1 MIWSSSQVFGRMV
14 YYELQVTARLS
25 MSRRTVL
32 AGLLRRALLRLC
44 TSAMSGLG
52 RIRRRGGWTGP
63 IRRVSGWGNVGAVGG
78 RLDVAGACDGK
89 GLRGRPF
96 LGLGCGVGNSA
107 VRGLNISMTSLA
119 VGVGRVGGVLMSV
132 EVCAPNLLNQS
143 TAAAV

>member
-1 MIWSSSQVFGRMV
+1 MKPVRACLWRNDFFVWC
-14 YYELQVTARLS
+14 
-25 MSRRTVL
+25 SR
-32 AGLLRRALLRLC
+32 A
-44 TSAMSGLG
+44 
-52 RIRRRGGWTGP
+52 GP
-63 IRRVSGWGNVGAVGG
+63 IGRVSGWVSGWGNVGAVGG

-132 EVCAPNLLNQS
+132 EVCAPSLLNQS
-143 TAAAV
+143 IAAAV